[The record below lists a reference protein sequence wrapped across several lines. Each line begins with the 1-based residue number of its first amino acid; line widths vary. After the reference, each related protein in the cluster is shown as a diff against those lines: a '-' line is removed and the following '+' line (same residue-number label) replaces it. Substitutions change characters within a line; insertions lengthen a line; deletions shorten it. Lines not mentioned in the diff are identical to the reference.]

1 MSRTAR
7 CHPPYCSWLISRY
20 SCTFEAPDMQRHTL
34 GCQCPHVAC
43 CALSL
48 PYMSRQLWHPSS
60 RSGRRTPDAASC
72 TKTALDEA
80 GFSMTQHS
88 QDACRCPRPTR
99 IVPSDY
105 CALELAASDCGRLRS
120 CTEADR
126 ISRTQDQ
133 SHDVRKESAHR
144 PSPLSCPRARGCDCL
159 VGMHVDRLHVSIRT
173 LFH

>member
-80 GFSMTQHS
+80 GFSMTQPRCLSMPSTNTHCS
-88 QDACRCPRPTR
+88 LRLLRACSTGPAQIMHGSR
-99 IVPSDY
+99 
-105 CALELAASDCGRLRS
+105 
-120 CTEADR
+120 
-126 ISRTQDQ
+126 SRTQDQ